1 MNIPLRPKLIALFL
15 LTVLVTLL
23 LTGWM
28 MTRWLGETSNDAAR
42 NRASTILEIKK
53 NRMEQH
59 VARYRSDME
68 LMANAAQ
75 ALYNQPAAQQPS
87 QRLENVRDLYVST
100 VQRQLQEWMQEV
112 ERLAASEAIAKQ
124 LATIDWVFRD
134 GGERLTSERWP
145 VLAATMTPGLN
156 RTRDKLGFD
165 NLYLVSVLG
174 NVVLS
179 AQQDALLGKNI
190 LRAPFKDIG
199 IGKLIPEGIGRG
211 ALAGFAPFPPLDN
224 QAAGWLAA
232 PIRKEAAPDGK
243 VIGMLVARISP
254 TTLARLR
261 PPLEEGEKNIRLF
274 LVGPDRLRYVEAGVT
289 TAAARKAETMATPA
303 VLAALSGNK
312 GAGNGKGSG
321 GQAVFSAWSP
331 LQLLPPPHQGPDLAW
346 AVVAEQPVSQALSVD
361 PKQGVPFYKQ
371 QMEQGGYY
379 DLFLVQPEG
388 EIFFS
393 VARQADFATNLR
405 TGPYAQT
412 NLGRLV
418 QQVLAKPG
426 FAMTDYEPY
435 PPSNNEP
442 AAFMAQAIQQ
452 DGATKV
458 VAAVQLPMELLTTLM
473 QHRDGLEGDG
483 DAYLVG
489 PDLRMRSDSIR
500 DPQNHSVVASFAG
513 TVAAN
518 GAQNEAVQAALAGQS
533 GVMVGQSWAGTTVY
547 RAYAPLSLDNGV
559 TWAVISETPKLQG
572 GLPVQRLPL
581 SIWMAAGVA
590 LLLAVLLGWWSSGQL
605 RASLLINVE
614 ALQWLRKGKH
624 PVEALPEGHDEL
636 GSLAREVR
644 LLAERWQQTGHRL
657 RESGL
662 QIARLGQDMA
672 HMVQHA
678 QRDPQRDTLQED
690 LESGDS
696 VAREMALRIQ
706 HHLKQIQSME
716 QIVTRLNHTAQQGK
730 GTLEQAVQAAGEV
743 AEKATQF
750 ADTAQQTNQLSMKA
764 AFEVAGNGEGK
775 GSSKKSGIA
784 VLEIRKLSERGRIL
798 ADEIAE
804 LSMGT
809 RYLVENGQAII
820 NTLLATLQE
829 SAALLQGMV
838 LADTSQHGQLTQVHG
853 VTQALKGRMQQ
864 QGVLLQQMMPLAHT
878 LGQQVQLLRQ
888 DLDRFG
894 GVVTNQDAD
903 EAATAEE
910 HALPSD
916 EEYLSKS

>member
-1 MNIPLRPKLIALFL
+1 MPLRPKLIALFL
-15 LTVLVTLL
+15 LTTLVTLL

-28 MTRWLGETSNDAAR
+28 MTRWLGETSNEAAR
-42 NRASTILEIKK
+42 SRASTILEIKK

-59 VARYRSDME
+59 VARYRSDMA

-75 ALYNQPAAQQPS
+75 TLYNQPVAQQPS
-87 QRLENVRDLYVST
+87 QRLENVRDLYAST
-100 VQRQLQEWMQEV
+100 VQRQLQEWLQEV
-112 ERLAASEAIAKQ
+112 ERLAANEATAKQ
-124 LATIDWVFRD
+124 LAAIDWVFRD
-134 GGERLTSERWP
+134 GGEKLTSERWP
-145 VLAATMTPGLN
+145 VLAATMTPSLN
-156 RTRDKLGFD
+156 RMRDKLGFD

-174 NVVLS
+174 SVVLS

-190 LRAPFKDIG
+190 LRAPLKDIG
-199 IGKLIPEGIGRG
+199 IGKLTPEGIGRG
-211 ALAGFAPFPPLDN
+211 AMTGFALFPPLDN
-224 QAAGWLAA
+224 QAVGWLAA
-232 PIRKEAAPDGK
+232 PIRKDAASDGK

-254 TTLARLR
+254 SALARLR
-261 PPLEEGEKNIRLF
+261 PPLEEGEKNVRLY
-274 LVGPDRLRYVEAGVT
+274 LVGPDRLRYVEAGASGT
-289 TAAARKAETMATPA
+289 AARKTESMATPA

-312 GAGNGKGSG
+312 GSGNGRGSA

-331 LQLLPPPHQGPDLAW
+331 LQLLPPPQGPDLAW
-346 AVVAEQPVSQALSVD
+346 AVVAEQPVSQALSMD

-379 DLFLVQPEG
+379 DLFLVQPDG

-393 VARQADFATNLR
+393 VAKQADFATNLL

-418 QQVLAKPG
+418 QQVLAKPD

-458 VAAVQLPMELLTTLM
+458 VAAVQLPMELLTNLM
-473 QHRDGLEGDG
+473 QHRDGLESDG

-500 DPQNHSVVASFAG
+500 DPQNHAVVASFAG

-533 GVMVGQSWAGTTVY
+533 GVMVGQSWAGTAVY
-547 RAYAPLSLDNGV
+547 RAYAPLSLGNGI
-559 TWAVISETPKLQG
+559 TWAMISETPMLQG

-581 SIWMAAGVA
+581 SIWLAAGLA
-590 LLLAVLLGWWSSGQL
+590 LLLAVLLGWWSSGLL
-605 RASLLINVE
+605 RTGLLVNVE
-614 ALQWLRKGKH
+614 ALQWLRKGKQ
-624 PVEALPEGHDEL
+624 PVELLPESKNEL
-636 GSLAREVR
+636 GSLSREVR

-657 RESGL
+657 RESSL
-662 QIARLGQDMA
+662 QIARLGHDMA

-678 QRDPQRDTLQED
+678 QKEPQRDTLQED
-690 LESGDS
+690 LEHHDGM
-696 VAREMALRIQ
+696 AREMAARIQ
-706 HHLKQIQSME
+706 QHLKQIQSME

-730 GTLEQAVQAAGEV
+730 GTLEQAVQAASEV
-743 AEKATQF
+743 AEKAAQF

-764 AFEVAGNGEGK
+764 TFEAGGNGDGK
-775 GSSKKSGIA
+775 SSKKSGAA
-784 VLEIRKLSERGRIL
+784 VLEIRKLSERGRIM

-809 RYLVENGQAII
+809 RYLVENGQAIL

-864 QGVLLQQMMPLAHT
+864 QGLLLQQMMPMAHS
-878 LGQQVQLLRQ
+878 LGQQVQLLQQ

-894 GVVTNQDAD
+894 GAVTNQGTEE
-903 EAATAEE
+903 EAAAEE